1 MQTILVTGGAGFI
14 GSSVN
19 LLLNEAGFKTIVY
32 DNLSRGDSRSVKG
45 GLFIE
50 GDLFDIE
57 SVFKEHK
64 IDAVMHFAAFTDV
77 GESVQHPLLYYK
89 NNFVGTLALL
99 EAMEK
104 HSVDKLIFSS
114 TAAVY
119 GIPTQVPISENAPIN
134 PINPYGHSKAM
145 VEQVLNDLKS
155 IRSIR
160 LRYFNAAGGDP
171 HGIIKNYKKKE
182 NNLIPIL
189 LNSLKNNSEL
199 VVFGDDYNTPDK
211 TCIRDYIHVAD
222 LAQAHLLALDALM
235 QGAPSAFYNLGNG
248 KGYSV
253 LEVIQ
258 TAEKVLKR
266 PISYQIGPRRP
277 GDPAV
282 LTADSRKA
290 IQALNWKPRFP
301 ELEKIILD
309 ASKALP

>member
-104 HSVDKLIFSS
+104 HNVDKLIFSS

>member
-104 HSVDKLIFSS
+104 HNVDKLIFSS

-155 IRSIR
+155 IRSIC

>member
-104 HSVDKLIFSS
+104 HNVDKLIFSS

-119 GIPTQVPISENAPIN
+119 GIPTQVPINESAPIN

-145 VEQVLNDLKS
+145 IEQVLSDLKS
-155 IRSIR
+155 VRSIR

-189 LNSLKNNSEL
+189 LNSLKNNSQL

-253 LEVIQ
+253 LEVIE

>member
-104 HSVDKLIFSS
+104 HNVDKLIFSS

-119 GIPTQVPISENAPIN
+119 GIPTQVPINENAPIN